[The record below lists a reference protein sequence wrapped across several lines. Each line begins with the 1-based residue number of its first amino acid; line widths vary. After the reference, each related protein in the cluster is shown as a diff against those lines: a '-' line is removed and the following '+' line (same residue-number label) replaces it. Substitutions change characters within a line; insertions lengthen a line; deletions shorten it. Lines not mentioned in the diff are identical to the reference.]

1 MKEGVKGE
9 EEGRGTWAPL
19 SVVVSIKQVV
29 PLLIRYE
36 ISVLIQLTLGHLRY
50 LTADVPLQPD
60 SPPDSCVSPKTII
73 HRKIVN
79 RHPAVMMVK
88 NSPVFFESVSSGCG
102 FARDID
108 GDKHLCRLSM
118 CVTY

>member
-50 LTADVPLQPD
+50 PTADVPLQPD

-73 HRKIVN
+73 HRKIV
-79 RHPAVMMVK
+79 K
-88 NSPVFFESVSSGCG
+88 I
-102 FARDID
+102 DIP
-108 GDKHLCRLSM
+108 L
-118 CVTY
+118 